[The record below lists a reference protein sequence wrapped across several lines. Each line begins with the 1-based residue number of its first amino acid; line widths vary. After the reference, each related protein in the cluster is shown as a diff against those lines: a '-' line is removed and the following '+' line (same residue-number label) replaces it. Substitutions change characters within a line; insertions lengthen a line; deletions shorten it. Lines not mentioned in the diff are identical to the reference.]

1 MALPNDKR
9 SLQDRL
15 SRVATR
21 MAQKFGNGV
30 FTGVTA
36 GAGASAGIPV
46 SVLINRIAGKKVSL
60 DSLGREDPSA
70 LIFTVIDAALGTTA
84 ATQDQL
90 VVQTYIPSQ
99 MPVGIYGSP
108 AALAM
113 LAKLKAGVD
122 SVDFHLIG
130 DSNIGNPSKT
140 GLYEGI
146 CRGLIR
152 GCCAEMYG
160 GPILPVIVHPTSSTD
175 KTIGTETTIANG
187 FGYRLDNFFQY
198 DKMLSNRSAV
208 TGSGATLQSG
218 NFYAPSDLKNFFKVD
233 SGIVF
238 KFGSALTADF
248 AWLPNTGLTYTQN
261 EKGQLYPW
269 TGAGLQTEGSIDTR
283 NSLTYRVVHS
293 IIPGSH
299 NASIV
304 LTLEGLSTGYAVA
317 GLPAGTTY
325 HPSSGVN
332 AASKI
337 GYRVSGV
344 AVSGATGITSS
355 FLTWPADST
364 RRGVTICYSW
374 TSLGN
379 GYTTIQGPLAVYLE
393 SLHGNTKGWGVTP
406 ILNHSGATTGGI
418 SSVIDSTATGNG
430 TRKTSAV
437 KTIVQ
442 ETRERQMQA
451 GGSGN
456 LIVLIYSGINET
468 GTNGTGE
475 VTGAAQYQPAIKN
488 IITDY
493 KTIWDE
499 LGYPENDLA
508 FIVATT
514 HPTFLTPGISGGV
527 YDWNLDSIREQGK
540 QYAQTSPDYSTIS
553 PYSNITFVNITEL
566 GANGITQ
573 GGLTVG
579 NSFNGNQNFYRQ
591 DGEAGS
597 HLIDGFT
604 GGYAYIS
611 ELLINRC
618 LRYSTSY

>member
-46 SVLINRIAGKKVSL
+46 SVLVNRIAGKKVSL
-60 DSLGREDPSA
+60 DSLGRENASA
-70 LIFTVIDAALGTTA
+70 LSFTVINTANGATA

-90 VVQTYIPSQ
+90 VAATYIPSQ
-99 MPVGIYGSP
+99 MPVGVYGSP
-108 AALAM
+108 TAIAM
-113 LAKLKAGVD
+113 LAKLKAGLD

-130 DSNIGNPSKT
+130 DSNIGNPNKT

-146 CRGLIR
+146 CRGLIC

-160 GPILPVIVHPTSSTD
+160 SPIYPVILHPTSTTD
-175 KTIGTETTIANG
+175 KTIGTESAVSNG
-187 FGYRLDNFFQY
+187 FSYRMNNAFQY
-198 DKMLSNRSAV
+198 DKMLSNSSTV
-208 TGSGATLQSG
+208 SGSGATLQSG
-218 NFYAPSDLKNFFKVD
+218 NYYAPTDLKNFFKVD
-233 SGIVF
+233 STVTF
-238 KFGSALTADF
+238 KFGSSYTADF

-261 EKGQLYPW
+261 EKGNLYPW
-269 TGAGLQTEGSIDTR
+269 TGAGLTVEGSIDTR
-283 NSLTYRVVHS
+283 NSITYRVVHS
-293 IIPGSH
+293 LIPGSH
-299 NASIV
+299 SGSIV
-304 LTLEGLSTGYAVA
+304 LTLEGLSSGYAVS

-325 HPSSGVN
+325 YPSAGVN
-332 AASKI
+332 TASKT
-337 GYRVSGV
+337 GYRVSSV
-344 AVSGATGITSS
+344 SVSGATGITSS
-355 FLTWPADST
+355 FITWPSDST
-364 RRGVTICYSW
+364 RVGVTLNFSW
-374 TSLGN
+374 SSFGN

-406 ILNHSGATTGGI
+406 ILYHSGATTGAI
-418 SSVIDSTATGNG
+418 SSVIDSAATGNG
-430 TRKTSAV
+430 TNKTSAV

-442 ETRERQMQA
+442 ETRERQIQA

-468 GTNGTGE
+468 GTSGTGE
-475 VTGAAQYQPAIKN
+475 VTGAAQYQPAIKT

-514 HPTFLTPGISGGV
+514 HPTFLTPATSGGV

-540 QYAQTSPDYSTIS
+540 QYAQTFPDYSSVS
-553 PYSNITFVNITEL
+553 PYSNVTFVNITEL
-566 GANGITQ
+566 GTNGITQ
-573 GGLTVG
+573 GGLTAG
-579 NSFNGNQNFYRQ
+579 NSFNGNQNFYKQ
-591 DGEAGS
+591 DGAFGS

-611 ELLINRC
+611 ELLIKRC
-618 LRYSTSY
+618 LRYATSY